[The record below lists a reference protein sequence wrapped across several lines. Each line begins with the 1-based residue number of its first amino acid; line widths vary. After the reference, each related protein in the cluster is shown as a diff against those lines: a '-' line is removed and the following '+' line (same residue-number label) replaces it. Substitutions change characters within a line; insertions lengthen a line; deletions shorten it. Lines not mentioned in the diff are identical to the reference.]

1 LAIAQTVLTL
11 QAMAIFTGLVI
22 AIVFLLVGA
31 AAFRYLVK
39 G

>member
-1 LAIAQTVLTL
+1 
-11 QAMAIFTGLVI
+11 MAIFLGLVV
-22 AIVFLLVGA
+22 AITFLLVGA